1 MTPLA
6 QGAMRAVIALGLA
19 AFPAGTAACARAVEG
34 TQMAETLEKRLV
46 GTWRHSHEDDT
57 DTEMVFRPD
66 TFEFPPS
73 RGRVGYSFRAD
84 GTCTYIGIAAR
95 DGAAREACTWTL
107 RRGTQPAVVVT
118 LPGGRE
124 EVLPIVSVS
133 RERLVVANPRR

>member
-1 MTPLA
+1 MTRLEA
-6 QGAMRAVIALGLA
+6 GAMRAVIALAITAL
-19 AFPAGTAACARAVEG
+19 PAGTAACARAVEG

-57 DTEMVFRPD
+57 TTERVFRPD

-95 DGAAREACTWTL
+95 DGAARETCSWTL
-107 RRGTQPAVVVT
+107 RKGARPEVVVT
-118 LPGGRE
+118 MPGGRE
-124 EVLPIVSVS
+124 EVLPIVSVD
-133 RERLVVANPRR
+133 RQRLVVATQRR